1 MHRLK
6 GMSYR
11 EIAEQ
16 IGVGDKGVEY
26 HMMRALGRCRRAEA
40 RLE

>member
-11 EIAEQ
+11 AIAEQ
-16 IGVGDKGVEY
+16 LGISEKGVDY
-26 HMMRALGRCRRAEA
+26 HMMRALVRCRRAAA